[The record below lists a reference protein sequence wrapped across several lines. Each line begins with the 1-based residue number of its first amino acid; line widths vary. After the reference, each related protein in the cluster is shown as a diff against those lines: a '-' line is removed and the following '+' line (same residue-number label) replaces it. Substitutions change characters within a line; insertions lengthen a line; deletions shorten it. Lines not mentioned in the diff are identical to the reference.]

1 LVERMSS
8 GAEMDSVFLLIVVVI
23 AAGTAEMEAMKKNV
37 LAMLRNFDVA
47 MVSALRASDTVTA
60 ERTVLMAVMKMHA
73 NPVAAQTN
81 SNVGVANA
89 LIAGAYVMG
98 DLTVGTA
105 QMKLTVRAGVD
116 ADSPSFSVGLGTVL
130 KSVAVVTA
138 FQTVLTDQMRLAV
151 DEFTCES
158 DGRCIPVARVC
169 NGVAECVDGSD
180 ERDCACRQDEF
191 TCRST
196 GQCIRRDR
204 VCDRRRDCDDGSDES
219 DCGCQADEFT
229 CVTDGRCIPSDRVCD
244 RRRDCND
251 GSDESDCGC
260 QEGEF
265 TCETDGRCIPS
276 TRVCD
281 RRRDCSDGSDER
293 NCPSCDEE
301 TEFQCGDG
309 RCIPI
314 VYQCN
319 GRAECTDRSDENNCP
334 TRIEIVITPQ
344 SLRVRQGQTAVF
356 ICQASGIGSSAARL
370 RWSRGGQGLPVSAS
384 DDSQGRLTLRNV
396 VSEDAGDYI
405 CTAESAS
412 GRFQGTARLGVD
424 YIGPT
429 VTPPEGPCRADEAT
443 CSNGQCIPRDYLCD
457 GEQDCSDGSDEV
469 SCATQEPGAPCRIDQ
484 FMCKREDQCV
494 PASYQCDGE
503 VDCQDR
509 SDEIGCR
516 PPVIVKPP
524 TPEITVEIN
533 GTFTIYCE
541 AVGVPTPLIVWR
553 LNWGNI
559 PSGDRVTVTSVD
571 GSGSLTIRYARPED
585 AGAYTCE
592 ALNNRGSIFAT
603 PDALIIVRRQVGI
616 CQPPRFNFEANRIDE
631 CVRCFCFGHTETCY
645 SSNLQISQ
653 ITLGNRLELV
663 RRATLLPVEEGFVQ
677 YIPSSGEFLVQDFNR
692 ALPTGSFYWSLP
704 RQYLGNRLTSYGGD
718 LSYSVLY
725 EVDGFDIPSND
736 PDVLIEGNG
745 ITLSYR
751 RDTVIQPG
759 VSTTVRVPLVESD
772 WERSE
777 GPIRGDLP
785 ISQFATRQDL
795 MLALQNVTRILIRA
809 TYDNRQT
816 LIRLGNVLL
825 STAVTQNTGLGRAVY
840 VEDCSCPT
848 GYTGLSCEDCAP
860 GFYRIQR
867 GRYLGQCVP
876 CNCNGHSNDCDAV
889 TGQCRNCL
897 HNTEGPYCDRCS
909 EGYVGDARR
918 GTPNDCEA
926 CPCPLTIPSNQFSR
940 TCVRER
946 DGEIT
951 CTNCPPG
958 YEGRRCERCADGY
971 RGNPM
976 VPGDRCTRID
986 EPDICDNRGSLTAV
1000 PDFTTGR
1007 CRCKDNVEGRLCD
1020 RCRGDTF
1027 YLSSDYP
1034 YGCIPCFCMGVTQMC
1049 QSTSWNRGQVVVSF
1063 SSDRSGVSL
1072 TNMMQTRSVTQGFS
1086 VDRASRELVYR
1097 RFNSLPQDVYYWLLP
1112 DRFLDNK
1119 VTAYGGN
1126 LRFTIRY
1133 RPGADSSPIS
1143 LGEPIVELSG
1153 NDITLV
1159 YRGDRQVSPNTA
1171 ESFSIPFYETD
1182 WVRMDGEPANRE
1194 HLLMALADLDFILI
1208 RATYT
1213 RDTAEAGLSDVSL
1226 DIAENRRT
1234 GQDRAVAVEQ
1244 CNCPAGYRGL
1254 SCEDCDTGYTRSGAG
1269 LYLGLCEPCQCNGHS
1284 NECDPETGVC
1294 RNCRHNTYGDNC
1306 ELCQRGYYG
1315 DATRG
1320 SASDCQKCPCPLTE
1334 SPNQFSPTCFLD
1346 QDGQVTCDACPIGH
1360 TGRRC
1365 ERCEPGYQGNPLQP
1379 GDYCKQIED
1388 DCDCDSRGTI
1398 PNTQC
1403 DPITQQCQCKAY
1415 VQGRRCASCQEGY
1428 FYLDE
1433 SNQQGCLQCFCMGI
1447 TNQCSSSAY
1456 YRDTIRPQFNP
1467 DGSHS
1472 FSLTN
1477 RRMSRMIT
1485 DGFEIDA
1492 SRNEIIFN
1500 KFDGIQ
1506 RERESLFIQLP
1517 PKFRGDKVTSYGG
1530 YLRFSLSY
1538 STAFDAG
1545 QSYMDVD
1552 VEITSNDQRMYLLFR
1567 PTPQPQETQDYE
1579 ILMRESSFRMLDGS
1593 TPTREQ
1599 FLTVLADIDSFL
1611 IRATYNSIMS
1621 SVSLRNLELDIAVP
1635 RATGQPRTPEVESCT
1650 CPEGYTGLS
1659 CQNCAAGYLRVPD
1672 QSTALGRCTRCNC
1685 NGHAS
1690 SCDPVTGRCMDCQ
1703 HNTVGDR
1710 CDRCA
1715 PGYYGDAT
1723 SGTPND
1729 CRECPCPLT
1738 IPSNRFSPTCFLDQD
1753 RQVTCD
1759 QCPTG
1764 YTGRDCG
1771 TCAPGYSGNPREP
1784 GGRCVI
1790 AGEVPT
1796 VVVNPITLRE
1806 PVGSTVRFTCQV
1818 SGRGPFQV
1826 AWRRLDGQPLSSQ
1839 ARTGLGPTYELVL
1852 NRVQYSDAGRYA
1864 CTATSPYGTNR
1875 AYVELT
1881 VEREREQ
1888 LRVMIEEPRQIT
1900 ATIGSSVRLVC
1911 VAVSYSS
1918 EANYVLSWSKDG
1930 GALPARAIDQNGVL
1944 LIPNLQEG
1952 DAGQYTCTGSDPD
1965 SVDRATA
1972 IIRIQDTDVS
1982 PTARIEPRY
1991 LEVTEGDPVEFRCI
2005 VTGTPS
2011 PTVRWTRGVDGPLP
2025 DYASVQDGILRIPSV
2040 RKADEAEY
2048 YCTATNQAGTAS
2060 VRTIVYVRGGG
2071 VIEPP
2076 TIIIRR
2082 AQITAVVGTDVQLE
2096 CYAQDGNV
2104 VLVWSRQGGLPAG
2117 SSQEGGILSIPN
2129 VQPSYAGNYVCS
2141 GTTPS
2146 GTIGT
2151 ATAVVTVIPRD
2162 DSEPATARVEPERQ
2176 TVAQGTTGT
2185 LRCVV
2190 SGNPR
2195 PTITWSRARGELSS
2209 NHIVQGDILRI
2220 TRATMEDRG
2229 IYICTVS
2236 NRAGRDMA
2244 SGIVDIE
2251 RRESPVIELFPEE
2264 QQTITPGGSA
2274 LFQCR
2279 VTGGTP
2285 SPTITWSRA
2294 GGKAF
2299 TSTTKQMDGNGVIM
2313 FERVTGE
2320 EQGGYICTATNSAGT
2335 VTLTA
2340 SLVIEGP
2347 PVITVTP
2354 GTRITAIVG
2363 DRVNIECIGE
2373 GEPPPTVFWR
2383 AETRRRSDILPES
2396 YEPSPGTAGLVFD
2409 PVSRSDAGRYT
2420 CVARNDRGTTEE
2432 NVDLS
2437 VVAGDDLTGL
2447 APLVNIEG
2455 PERLT
2460 LVDGQPVELTCRARG
2475 LRNPRVVWR
2484 RPGGQPLPPGHSV
2497 TGGTLYIPRIS
2508 SDYGGEY
2515 QCVVTAEREDYTA
2528 SVVIIVT
2535 VTPRLS
2541 ISPGQVSTRPGQT
2554 VTLRCLP
2561 DGQGPFQIDWQ
2572 KVGGVLPPDVR
2583 QFDGELVI
2591 RQITAADSGQYRC
2604 IATNNAGTSEGYAT
2618 IIVLVPPSVTVTP
2631 KQESQQAG
2639 SSVEFRC
2646 DVTGDPAPNIRWDK
2660 EGGELPPQ
2668 HQIRNGV
2675 LVLYNIQAEDEGR
2688 YICTATS
2695 DIGTNRDYAYLRVS
2709 TAPDIGSTIGR
2720 SVQNVEEGDRV
2731 EFECIVT
2738 GTPRPTVTWS
2748 KLEGPLP
2755 STAIIGEGILIIPEA
2770 RPQDAGTYRCTA
2782 TNVAGSVQSQVQLF
2796 VQSRPII
2803 SAQQDLQTAALGSPT
2818 TLSCEAQGTPQPSV
2832 TWTKKDGDLPIEHSI
2847 LDTGSLYIPRVR
2859 EEDGGT
2865 YECQASNRFGT
2876 SRLPVILVIGALV
2889 PYFPQNPTSYMTF
2902 APLRDVYLDLDILLS
2917 FRPEATDGMLLYNG
2931 QYTEDRGDFVC
2942 FGLNGAYPE
2951 FRFDVGSGP
2960 AIIRG
2965 QNPLELNKWH
2975 TVHLKR
2981 QRKNGTLVVNDEPVY
2996 YGEAPGRFVGMDIV
3010 EPMYLGGVPNYA
3022 AIPRAAGFSSGFVG
3036 SISQVQLKGV
3046 PLNLGA
3052 EAVEV
3057 YGVDQYDACQD
3068 SPCYNNGGC
3077 FPYNN
3082 AYGFRCQ
3089 CPQGFAGT
3097 RCEAVGQMCYPGA
3110 CGEGRCYDLPDGS
3123 GFRCI
3128 CPAGYSGEGCRVG
3141 LTIVDPAFNKT
3152 SFISYPTI
3160 EGGLLSVSIKLM
3172 FKPRSRDDGII
3183 LYNAQNEDGRGDF
3196 VAIVMIDGFVEFRFD
3211 TGSGP
3216 AVLRS
3221 RQQIPINE
3229 WAMVV
3234 ADRKGRDGML
3244 IVNNEDPVN
3253 GTTSGSTIGLN
3264 LKRPLYL
3271 GGVDPAETIS
3281 ANIGTRDGFV
3291 GCIAELMI
3299 DKDVDLIEDAIE
3311 SVNIAD
3317 CGDRSLC
3324 DRNPCRNGALCQDI
3338 SMTDYRCICP
3348 EQFTEITIG
3357 AKFEVAGNGFV
3368 EFERSLLPHRRRQTG
3383 ETISFTITT
3392 VEPNGLMFW
3401 QGQRPGEQS
3410 GGDYLILILQGGFV
3424 EFRYELGSGPAVLT
3438 STQRVDDG
3446 FQHTIEAQRVGR
3458 NGNLTV
3464 DGSQSVTGSSKG
3476 PLQVLNVQGNIFF
3489 GGVPD
3494 LARYTDG
3501 QVSNNFNG
3509 CIGNI
3514 RIQNEAVDVSNQA
3527 INGANVRPCLN

>member
-1 LVERMSS
+1 MVI
-8 GAEMDSVFLLIVVVI
+8 LI
-23 AAGTAEMEAMKKNV
+23 
-37 LAMLRNFDVA
+37 
-47 MVSALRASDTVTA
+47 
-60 ERTVLMAVMKMHA
+60 AVMEVMSK
-73 NPVAAQTN
+73 
-81 SNVGVANA
+81 
-89 LIAGAYVMG
+89 IA
-98 DLTVGTA
+98 
-105 QMKLTVRAGVD
+105 
-116 ADSPSFSVGLGTVL
+116 
-130 KSVAVVTA
+130 
-138 FQTVLTDQMRLAV
+138 
-151 DEFTCES
+151 
-158 DGRCIPVARVC
+158 
-169 NGVAECVDGSD
+169 
-180 ERDCACRQDEF
+180 
-191 TCRST
+191 
-196 GQCIRRDR
+196 
-204 VCDRRRDCDDGSDES
+204 
-219 DCGCQADEFT
+219 
-229 CVTDGRCIPSDRVCD
+229 
-244 RRRDCND
+244 
-251 GSDESDCGC
+251 
-260 QEGEF
+260 
-265 TCETDGRCIPS
+265 
-276 TRVCD
+276 
-281 RRRDCSDGSDER
+281 
-293 NCPSCDEE
+293 
-301 TEFQCGDG
+301 
-309 RCIPI
+309 
-314 VYQCN
+314 
-319 GRAECTDRSDENNCP
+319 
-334 TRIEIVITPQ
+334 
-344 SLRVRQGQTAVF
+344 
-356 ICQASGIGSSAARL
+356 
-370 RWSRGGQGLPVSAS
+370 GLPVSAS

-424 YIGPT
+424 YNRPL
-429 VTPPEGPCRADEAT
+429 PCEPNEFQ
-443 CSNGQCIPRDYLCD
+443 CSNGRCAMKIWRCD
-457 GEQDCSDGSDEV
+457 GDNDCGDGSDE
-469 SCATQEPGAPCRIDQ
+469 SNCPTQEPGAPCRIDQ

-736 PDVLIEGNG
+736 PDVLIE
-745 ITLSYR
+745 
-751 RDTVIQPG
+751 
-759 VSTTVRVPLVESD
+759 
-772 WERSE
+772 
-777 GPIRGDLP
+777 
-785 ISQFATRQDL
+785 
-795 MLALQNVTRILIRA
+795 
-809 TYDNRQT
+809 
-816 LIRLGNVLL
+816 
-825 STAVTQNTGLGRAVY
+825 
-840 VEDCSCPT
+840 
-848 GYTGLSCEDCAP
+848 
-860 GFYRIQR
+860 
-867 GRYLGQCVP
+867 
-876 CNCNGHSNDCDAV
+876 
-889 TGQCRNCL
+889 NCL

-918 GTPNDCEA
+918 GTPNDYVSEHI
-926 CPCPLTIPSNQFSR
+926 LEQGT
-940 TCVRER
+940 
-946 DGEIT
+946 
-951 CTNCPPG
+951 
-958 YEGRRCERCADGY
+958 
-971 RGNPM
+971 
-976 VPGDRCTRID
+976 GD
-986 EPDICDNRGSLTAV
+986 
-1000 PDFTTGR
+1000 
-1007 CRCKDNVEGRLCD
+1007 
-1020 RCRGDTF
+1020 
-1027 YLSSDYP
+1027 
-1034 YGCIPCFCMGVTQMC
+1034 
-1049 QSTSWNRGQVVVSF
+1049 
-1063 SSDRSGVSL
+1063 
-1072 TNMMQTRSVTQGFS
+1072 SV
-1086 VDRASRELVYR
+1086 
-1097 RFNSLPQDVYYWLLP
+1097 W
-1112 DRFLDNK
+1112 
-1119 VTAYGGN
+1119 
-1126 LRFTIRY
+1126 
-1133 RPGADSSPIS
+1133 
-1143 LGEPIVELSG
+1143 
-1153 NDITLV
+1153 
-1159 YRGDRQVSPNTA
+1159 
-1171 ESFSIPFYETD
+1171 
-1182 WVRMDGEPANRE
+1182 RE

-1254 SCEDCDTGYTRSGAG
+1254 SCE
-1269 LYLGLCEPCQCNGHS
+1269 
-1284 NECDPETGVC
+1284 
-1294 RNCRHNTYGDNC
+1294 
-1306 ELCQRGYYG
+1306 
-1315 DATRG
+1315 
-1320 SASDCQKCPCPLTE
+1320 
-1334 SPNQFSPTCFLD
+1334 
-1346 QDGQVTCDACPIGH
+1346 
-1360 TGRRC
+1360 
-1365 ERCEPGYQGNPLQP
+1365 
-1379 GDYCKQIED
+1379 
-1388 DCDCDSRGTI
+1388 
-1398 PNTQC
+1398 
-1403 DPITQQCQCKAY
+1403 
-1415 VQGRRCASCQEGY
+1415 
-1428 FYLDE
+1428 
-1433 SNQQGCLQCFCMGI
+1433 
-1447 TNQCSSSAY
+1447 
-1456 YRDTIRPQFNP
+1456 IRPQFNP

-1517 PKFRGDKVTSYGG
+1517 PKFRGDK
-1530 YLRFSLSY
+1530 
-1538 STAFDAG
+1538 
-1545 QSYMDVD
+1545 
-1552 VEITSNDQRMYLLFR
+1552 
-1567 PTPQPQETQDYE
+1567 
-1579 ILMRESSFRMLDGS
+1579 SSFRMLDGS

-1621 SVSLRNLELDIAVP
+1621 SIHKDF
-1635 RATGQPRTPEVESCT
+1635 CT
-1650 CPEGYTGLS
+1650 S
-1659 CQNCAAGYLRVPD
+1659 Q
-1672 QSTALGRCTRCNC
+1672 
-1685 NGHAS
+1685 
-1690 SCDPVTGRCMDCQ
+1690 DCQ
-1703 HNTVGDR
+1703 HNTVGD
-1710 CDRCA
+1710 
-1715 PGYYGDAT
+1715 
-1723 SGTPND
+1723 
-1729 CRECPCPLT
+1729 
-1738 IPSNRFSPTCFLDQD
+1738 RFSPTCFLDQD

-1771 TCAPGYSGNPREP
+1771 TYLAEDLSKWHGDDWMVNHFLTGQDWSWSDIRVVFNH
-1784 GGRCVI
+1784 VI
-1790 AGEVPT
+1790 
-1796 VVVNPITLRE
+1796 VVN
-1806 PVGSTVRFTCQV
+1806 C
-1818 SGRGPFQV
+1818 
-1826 AWRRLDGQPLSSQ
+1826 
-1839 ARTGLGPTYELVL
+1839 
-1852 NRVQYSDAGRYA
+1852 
-1864 CTATSPYGTNR
+1864 
-1875 AYVELT
+1875 
-1881 VEREREQ
+1881 
-1888 LRVMIEEPRQIT
+1888 
-1900 ATIGSSVRLVC
+1900 
-1911 VAVSYSS
+1911 
-1918 EANYVLSWSKDG
+1918 ANYVLSWSKDG

-1972 IIRIQDTDVS
+1972 IIRIQ
-1982 PTARIEPRY
+1982 
-1991 LEVTEGDPVEFRCI
+1991 
-2005 VTGTPS
+2005 
-2011 PTVRWTRGVDGPLP
+2011 
-2025 DYASVQDGILRIPSV
+2025 
-2040 RKADEAEY
+2040 
-2048 YCTATNQAGTAS
+2048 
-2060 VRTIVYVRGGG
+2060 

-2104 VLVWSRQGGLPAG
+2104 
-2117 SSQEGGILSIPN
+2117 
-2129 VQPSYAGNYVCS
+2129 
-2141 GTTPS
+2141 
-2146 GTIGT
+2146 
-2151 ATAVVTVIPRD
+2151 
-2162 DSEPATARVEPERQ
+2162 
-2176 TVAQGTTGT
+2176 
-2185 LRCVV
+2185 
-2190 SGNPR
+2190 
-2195 PTITWSRARGELSS
+2195 
-2209 NHIVQGDILRI
+2209 VQGDILRI

-2251 RRESPVIELFPEE
+2251 R
-2264 QQTITPGGSA
+2264 
-2274 LFQCR
+2274 
-2279 VTGGTP
+2279 
-2285 SPTITWSRA
+2285 
-2294 GGKAF
+2294 
-2299 TSTTKQMDGNGVIM
+2299 
-2313 FERVTGE
+2313 
-2320 EQGGYICTATNSAGT
+2320 
-2335 VTLTA
+2335 
-2340 SLVIEGP
+2340 P

-2363 DRVNIECIGE
+2363 DRVNIECI
-2373 GEPPPTVFWR
+2373 
-2383 AETRRRSDILPES
+2383 
-2396 YEPSPGTAGLVFD
+2396 
-2409 PVSRSDAGRYT
+2409 DAGRYT

-2437 VVAGDDLTGL
+2437 
-2447 APLVNIEG
+2447 
-2455 PERLT
+2455 
-2460 LVDGQPVELTCRARG
+2460 
-2475 LRNPRVVWR
+2475 
-2484 RPGGQPLPPGHSV
+2484 
-2497 TGGTLYIPRIS
+2497 
-2508 SDYGGEY
+2508 
-2515 QCVVTAEREDYTA
+2515 
-2528 SVVIIVT
+2528 
-2535 VTPRLS
+2535 
-2541 ISPGQVSTRPGQT
+2541 
-2554 VTLRCLP
+2554 

-2618 IIVLVPPSVTVTP
+2618 IIVL
-2631 KQESQQAG
+2631 
-2639 SSVEFRC
+2639 
-2646 DVTGDPAPNIRWDK
+2646 APNIRWDK

-2709 TAPDIGSTIGR
+2709 T
-2720 SVQNVEEGDRV
+2720 
-2731 EFECIVT
+2731 
-2738 GTPRPTVTWS
+2738 
-2748 KLEGPLP
+2748 
-2755 STAIIGEGILIIPEA
+2755 
-2770 RPQDAGTYRCTA
+2770 
-2782 TNVAGSVQSQVQLF
+2782 
-2796 VQSRPII
+2796 
-2803 SAQQDLQTAALGSPT
+2803 
-2818 TLSCEAQGTPQPSV
+2818 
-2832 TWTKKDGDLPIEHSI
+2832 
-2847 LDTGSLYIPRVR
+2847 
-2859 EEDGGT
+2859 
-2865 YECQASNRFGT
+2865 
-2876 SRLPVILVIGALV
+2876 LV

-3022 AIPRAAGFSSGFVG
+3022 AIPRAAGFSSGF
-3036 SISQVQLKGV
+3036 
-3046 PLNLGA
+3046 
-3052 EAVEV
+3052 
-3057 YGVDQYDACQD
+3057 
-3068 SPCYNNGGC
+3068 
-3077 FPYNN
+3077 
-3082 AYGFRCQ
+3082 
-3089 CPQGFAGT
+3089 
-3097 RCEAVGQMCYPGA
+3097 
-3110 CGEGRCYDLPDGS
+3110 
-3123 GFRCI
+3123 
-3128 CPAGYSGEGCRVG
+3128 VG

-3348 EQFTEITIG
+3348 EQFTGRNCEIEINECVTREPCQNGGTCNMVNGQYVCSCPLGFMGGDCEAEITIG